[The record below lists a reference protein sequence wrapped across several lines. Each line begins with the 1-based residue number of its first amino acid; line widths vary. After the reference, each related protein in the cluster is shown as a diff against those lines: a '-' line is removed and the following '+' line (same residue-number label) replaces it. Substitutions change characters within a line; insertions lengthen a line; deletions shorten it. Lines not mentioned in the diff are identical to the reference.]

1 MKRLRSRLWSGWL
14 KISNTTNIFQI
25 PAEFG
30 RRKSQRSRG
39 LSRAK
44 FPVQSAA
51 TRDDRLAAA
60 QNIAVGESSAMP
72 SGYGDVIVI
81 ADDQVRA
88 AVTAAVRWE
97 HPCVLTG
104 NAVLP
109 GLVASTK

>member
-1 MKRLRSRLWSGWL
+1 
-14 KISNTTNIFQI
+14 
-25 PAEFG
+25 
-30 RRKSQRSRG
+30 
-39 LSRAK
+39 LSRAR

-88 AVTAAVRWE
+88 AVTVAGVRRE
-97 HPCVLTG
+97 HPCALTG
-104 NAVLP
+104 DAVLS